1 MTDKMDCEH
10 LERFCFPSL
19 KVNFS
24 QGATGNHNN
33 HEAPEAFSKVPP
45 RSTWPLIQNAK
56 IWCYNTL
63 HQCVQ
68 ASTQANLVVQMCNL
82 VQNIP
87 QETLFPNC
95 PTYKRSL
102 PKSCTRRRWAWST
115 NKIRCC
121 QEDMNGKIIFIIFMI
136 LLFSDTVIAIY

>member
-1 MTDKMDCEH
+1 MDCEH

-33 HEAPEAFSKVPP
+33 HEAPEAFPKCRPGQLGRSYKTLKSGATIHCTNVSK
-45 RSTWPLIQNAK
+45 LQ
-56 IWCYNTL
+56 L
-63 HQCVQ
+63 
-68 ASTQANLVVQMCNL
+68 VQMYNL

-95 PTYKRSL
+95 PAYKSSL
-102 PKSCTRRRWAWST
+102 PNYAPEGGGNEAQTKSDVG
-115 NKIRCC
+115 N
-121 QEDMNGKIIFIIFMI
+121 
-136 LLFSDTVIAIY
+136 L